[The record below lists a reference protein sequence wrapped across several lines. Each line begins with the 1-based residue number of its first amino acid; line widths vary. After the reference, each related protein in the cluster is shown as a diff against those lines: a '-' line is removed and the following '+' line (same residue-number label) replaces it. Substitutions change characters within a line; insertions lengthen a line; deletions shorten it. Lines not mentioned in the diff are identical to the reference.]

1 MNSNTIHYLLRQV
14 NSLYTIFNSQS
25 ISHNFHISYFYIWCY
40 PYIHHELFSST
51 CKGNCIPPHY
61 TNDLSPWKSNSVV
74 RCVQCYTF
82 RKKLYEPLNEQAVTG
97 TALLQWVLH
106 NLCHISSCK
115 MDVQAQYRMKLM
127 TSVHELIDGIIYL
140 VQVRHMTEVLLTPSS
155 TWLKCARMTSKSWQY
170 ISCYW
175 DTSFSHLVISDL
187 SVSACGMPLDVLCFV
202 LTPFVSDRWYSYH
215 AQHAKFKLGLLMLD
229 LILVCQQLCIHRKL
243 IWVLRKKLHWEQLNL
258 AFPWWN
264 DSLN

>member
-1 MNSNTIHYLLRQV
+1 MLYVQKKKSM
-14 NSLYTIFNSQS
+14 SL
-25 ISHNFHISYFYIWCY
+25 W
-40 PYIHHELFSST
+40 
-51 CKGNCIPPHY
+51 
-61 TNDLSPWKSNSVV
+61 
-74 RCVQCYTF
+74 
-82 RKKLYEPLNEQAVTG
+82 NEQAVTG
-97 TALLQWVLH
+97 TTLLQWVFH
-106 NLCHISSCK
+106 NLGHISCCK
-115 MDVQAQYRMKLM
+115 MDVQAQYRMELM

-140 VQVRHMTEVLLTPSS
+140 VQVRLMTGVLLTPSS
-155 TWLKCARMTSKSWQY
+155 TWLRCALMTPKSWQY

-175 DTSFSHLVISDL
+175 DASFSHLVISDL
-187 SVSACGMPLDVLCFV
+187 SVSACDVLCFV

-243 IWVLRKKLHWEQLNL
+243 IWVLREKLHCEQLNL